1 MMTADLMRLRS
12 ASNVVIPETPL
23 NVMVRIVSHNLA
35 PQAPTSLSVVS
46 LIRLCRRASKSWM

>member
-1 MMTADLMRLRS
+1 MRLRS